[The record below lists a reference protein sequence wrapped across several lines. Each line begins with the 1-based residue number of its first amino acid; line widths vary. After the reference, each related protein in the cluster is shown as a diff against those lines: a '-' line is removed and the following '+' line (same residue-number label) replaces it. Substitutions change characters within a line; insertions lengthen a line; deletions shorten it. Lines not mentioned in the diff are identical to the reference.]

1 MLPLAL
7 MLLALAILSG
17 VLGYGGTAVQ
27 FATVAQVLFVVFVV
41 LFLISAVAG
50 VIRNGP
56 SAEN

>member
-7 MLLALAILSG
+7 MLLSLAILCG
-17 VLGYGGTAVQ
+17 VLGYGGAALQ
-27 FATVAQVLFVVFVV
+27 FATVAQILFIVFVV

-56 SAEN
+56 SADN